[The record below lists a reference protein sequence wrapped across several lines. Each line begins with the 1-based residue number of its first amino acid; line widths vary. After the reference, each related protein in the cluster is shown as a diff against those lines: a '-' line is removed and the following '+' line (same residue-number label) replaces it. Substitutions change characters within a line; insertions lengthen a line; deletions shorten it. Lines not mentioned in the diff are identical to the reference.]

1 MKTRTQIHLA
11 IGLGVMSLAL
21 LWPIHNLEAK
31 PLVECKNGKCVIDE
45 ADWEKY
51 REFAKAQRLAM
62 EAMQEEGARNT
73 RTFMALM
80 GELAKCQSRLPQKEV

>member
-11 IGLGVMSLAL
+11 VGLGVMSLAL

-31 PLVECKNGKCVIDE
+31 PMVECKDGKCVIDE
-45 ADWEKY
+45 TDLKRY
-51 REFAKAQRLAM
+51 REFASAQTKAM